1 MKDNFYKLRF
11 HLFSLKT
18 DFRREETKMKIV
30 FSEKCLEYSWPGHIE
45 RPERIR
51 KALEQLRQY
60 EFVEPKPASQQDLL
74 TVHSREYVDWIQ
86 NAKAGSYLDGD
97 TPAPENIYEYALLSA
112 GAALLAAQKHGFS
125 LMRPPGHHAGRNG
138 IAMGASTLGFCYFN
152 NIAIAVKKLDLPTL
166 ILDIDGHHGNGTQ
179 EVFQGDPKVTFV
191 SFHRHPTYP
200 GTGLTSQGN
209 CLNFPL
215 PYSAGDSLYLET
227 LEQALSQ
234 VDMTNVEVVGISAG
248 FDAHQGDLAS
258 LGLTYEGYREIGRRV
273 GALGKPVFGVLEG
286 GYVGEDVG
294 RDIHELISGIE
305 QKH

>member
-1 MKDNFYKLRF
+1 M
-11 HLFSLKT
+11 
-18 DFRREETKMKIV
+18 EIM

-51 KALEQLRQY
+51 KALEILRGEY

-74 TVHSREYVDWIQ
+74 TVHSREYVDWIK
-86 NAKAGSYLDGD
+86 NAKAPSYFDGD

-112 GAALLAAQKHGFS
+112 GAALLAAQSHGFS

-138 IAMGASTLGFCYFN
+138 RAMGAATLGFCYFN

-179 EVFQGDPKVTFV
+179 EAFQGDPKV
-191 SFHRHPTYP
+191 SFISLHRHPTYP

-215 PYSAGDSLYLET
+215 PYSTGDSLYLKT

-234 VDMTNVEVVGISAG
+234 VDMANVEVVAISAG

-258 LGLTYEGYREIGRRV
+258 LGLTYKGYREIGRRV
-273 GALGKPVFGVLEG
+273 GALKKPVFGVLEG
-286 GYVGEDVG
+286 GYVGECVG
-294 RDIHELISGIE
+294 RDLHELISGIE